1 MYKYLRYVGILL
13 FTVFRK
19 VFGLVWFY
27 VAVPFRGYARNVV
40 YNYVLQ
46 NRVYLKRLWERP
58 LNGRAPGHF
67 IIHDKETFCYKI
79 NAYHGTDGGY
89 IKYRKISWLEYQLTY
104 WLIWGWLDDD
114 ANQDTTDKGYVQ
126 TIVDGERLEVLPH
139 QIDAELKKD
148 LTEFDIYGN
157 TFDLGDRRAEYPI
170 FEFWSSTLW
179 NIRNTAYNF
188 KYMQWEE
195 NRPEMLFYHKVGEY
209 QFGYRPDGRLVF
221 GLM

>member
-1 MYKYLRYVGILL
+1 MYKYLRYAGVLAWTL
-13 FTVFRK
+13 FRK

-27 VAVPFRGYARNVV
+27 VAVPFRAYARSTV
-40 YNYVLQ
+40 YNYVMQ
-46 NRVYLKRLWERP
+46 NNLHLKRLLERNVRTIRSNTMFNNVVMYVIDP
-58 LNGRAPGHF
+58 
-67 IIHDKETFCYKI
+67 
-79 NAYHGTDGGY
+79 YHGTDGGY
-89 IKYRKISWLEYQLTY
+89 ILYRKISWLEYHLVY

-114 ANQDTTDKGYVQ
+114 SNQDTTDKGYIQ
-126 TIVDGERLEVLPH
+126 TIVDGDRLEVLPH

-157 TFDLGDRRAEYPI
+157 SFDLGDRRAEHPI
-170 FEFWSSTLW
+170 FELWSSTLW

-195 NRPEMLFYHKVGEY
+195 IRSEMLFYHKVGKY